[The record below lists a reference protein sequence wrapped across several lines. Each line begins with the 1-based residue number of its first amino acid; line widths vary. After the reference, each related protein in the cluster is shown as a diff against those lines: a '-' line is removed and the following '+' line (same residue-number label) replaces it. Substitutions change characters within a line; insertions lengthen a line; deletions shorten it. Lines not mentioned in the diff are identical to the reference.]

1 MSPTRSQPKQDGAAT
16 LAASDSGAVQKD
28 SGSVSLKSSAGELA
42 DLANVDTQKVLNED
56 LMEQVLMPENLKAA
70 LKKVKANDGAPGID
84 GMTTDELDD
93 HMRKHWAK
101 VKTKIEEGTYR
112 PAPLR
117 PKEIEKS
124 DGKTRRLGIPTV
136 LDRLIQQAVKQELEP
151 IFDPT
156 FSKHSYGYRPGK
168 NAHQAVQAA
177 RRYVVEDGRN
187 WVIDIDIKSFFDHI
201 DHDILMRLIAERV
214 RDKRVL
220 KLLGKFL
227 RAGVL
232 EEGKVTRSAKGSP
245 QGAPIRPLLATLYL
259 DILDTERER
268 RGLVFCRFADDITI
282 YATSE
287 RSAKRNFES
296 IVKWIE
302 RHLKLEVNREKSG
315 IRPPDQA
322 SFPGFRITGKEEIAL
337 SEKSIEKF
345 KDNVREIWSNP
356 DKLSGPATLLGWQQY
371 VRGWIGY
378 FRLSERSWDWEDLEG
393 WIRRHIRKWFW
404 LRWHNWKGRRNAFKK
419 LGVKGERLR
428 LAHSSRGA
436 WPCAMMLN
444 TILRNK
450 WLREKGFW
458 MPSDFVEGRL

>member
-1 MSPTRSQPKQDGAAT
+1 MSPTRSQSKQDGAAT
-16 LAASDSGAVQKD
+16 PAATEPGAVQKD
-28 SGSVSLKSSAGELA
+28 SGSIGLKSSAGELA
-42 DLANVDTQKVLNED
+42 DLANADIQKVLNED
-56 LMEQVLMPENLKAA
+56 LMERVLMPENLKAA
-70 LKKVKANDGAPGID
+70 LKKVKANKGAPGID
-84 GMTTDELDD
+84 GMTTDELDG
-93 HMRKHWAK
+93 HLRKHWPK

-124 DGKTRRLGIPTV
+124 AGKTRQLGIPTV
-136 LDRLIQQAVKQELEP
+136 LDRFIQQAVKRELEG

-156 FSKHSYGYRPGK
+156 FSEHSYGYRP
-168 NAHQAVQAA
+168 NRSAHQAVKAA
-177 RRYVVEDGRN
+177 KRYVVEDGRN

-201 DHDILMRLIAERV
+201 DHDILMRMVAEGV
-214 RDKRVL
+214 GDKRVL

-232 EEGKVTRSAKGSP
+232 EGGKVTRSAKGSP
-245 QGAPIRPLLATLYL
+245 QGAPISPLLANIYL
-259 DILDTERER
+259 DILDKEMES

-302 RHLKLEVNREKSG
+302 RNLKLEVNREKSG
-315 IRPPDQA
+315 VRPPDQG
-322 SFPGFRITGKEEIAL
+322 SFLGFRITEKGRIAL
-337 SEKSIEKF
+337 SEKSITKF
-345 KDNVREIWSNP
+345 KNNVREIWSNP
-356 DKLSGPATLLGWQQY
+356 NKLSGPATLLHWQQY

-378 FRLSERSWDWEDLEG
+378 FRLSEQSWDWEDLEG

-419 LGVKGERLR
+419 LGVKGKQLR

-444 TILRNK
+444 RILRNQ
-450 WLREKGFW
+450 WLRERGFW
-458 MPSDFVEGRL
+458 TPSDLVEGRI